1 MNRGI
6 FTLSTEDL
14 GRLGST
20 EAVQVFRGLLWAEA
34 TALSIAKNLIDVPGS
49 ITARD
54 GGVDAKVEGVAVG
67 AGQGIIK
74 AGTTCY
80 QIKAGKFSPTQPT
93 NISKIL
99 CRPAPNS
106 HELLPKVKTCLEH
119 DGTLVVVLFG
129 NDSPDR
135 TDKHL
140 RNLYVNKLSEINSR
154 YKSAKVEVWRQS
166 KLLGFFQPFPS
177 LVLKLKGYD
186 NAPFKFHDSWADEP
200 EMKMH
205 LEVGEHQESL
215 IAKVQ
220 ESLRRDT
227 DAATHLCVS
236 GAPGIGKTR
245 LVLEAT
251 RAEDLAPLVMYCQSA
266 SVFRDSLLL
275 HQMTRRDNEARVLL
289 VIDECDAGES
299 AEFWNGLA
307 SMGSRLKLVTIHHE
321 ANPTS
326 GRTLQ
331 VEIPRLGDDQVEHI
345 IASYSIPE
353 EQAARFAQ
361 YCKGSPRAAHMLGQN
376 LAANPEDLLRPPDT
390 VLVWDRWIAGRD
402 DLGSRVVRERRMVL
416 RYLALFKSFGFGRP
430 YDGEAR
436 AIEGIIEGADRAITL
451 PKFSEIIQELRQRKL
466 LQGETTLYITP
477 DVLHIMLWSEWWDT
491 YGPTT
496 DIVDFV
502 NRLPFELR
510 EGFFE
515 MFRYARES
523 EVASSTVER
532 LLGPGGPFWDTEL
545 LQTELGG
552 SFFRALT
559 EANPRAALRCLE
571 NSISNWSLERILQF
585 TNGRRQTI
593 EALQR
598 ICVWRELFAGASRVL
613 LLLAEGENE
622 SWANNATG
630 TFVDLFVPAPGRVAP
645 TEASLEERFPVLEE
659 ALLSGT
665 DAQQAIA
672 VRACASALSTGPFMR
687 MAGAEYQGLR
697 PEAQLWMPRSR
708 QEYIDAYRR
717 VWSLLVAHLDDLPDT
732 ARSEAVAV
740 LLRRAP
746 GLASI
751 PELETLVPTDIGK
764 LVERGAASDRQVVS
778 TVAEV
783 LHYSGSRLSSDA
795 RSTWEELH
803 ASLAEGDFHSRLR
816 RFVGTALISD
826 HFDEA
831 GERTDRKQI
840 VVAGLAEVAINDVAL
855 LGSEFPWL
863 VTPEAEDGYRFGY
876 ELGKRDFESSLLP
889 GLLDAQKEAGGAG
902 SLMLLS
908 GYLRAVSERDV
919 AKCENLLEGLLENKN
934 TASWVFELVW
944 RSGVVTKRT
953 TSLILGLLREGSLDP
968 TDLRMFAYGGHVQK
982 LSQGTL
988 ESWIE
993 ILLEGDSPEHLST
1006 ALTLSNMYETQGES
1020 SVPDPVLER
1029 LLLHPVWF
1037 SEASNSL
1044 SSQND
1049 DWTWCELA
1057 TRLIARKPDAML
1069 LLASKILMNFGSRG
1083 VISGKREGSV
1093 IKFLAKAIGEA
1104 PKELWDLISPD
1115 LADGDTRTFWI
1126 EQWLQGSDLFGLVQ
1140 NGALELF
1147 PTELIW
1153 RWVEEDP
1160 RERAPILAS
1169 LVPKDL
1175 GADPSYTRELL
1186 VRYGSIEGVP
1196 EALRGTYLNEGWTG
1210 PRSEHFTRRRDHY
1223 LGIRNEESDVRVLSW
1238 LDEYIGYLEDM
1249 IQRARIE
1256 EEREV

>member
-1 MNRGI
+1 MNGGI

-14 GRLGST
+14 GRLDST
-20 EAVQVFRGLLWAEA
+20 ESVQVLRELLWAEA

-54 GGVDAKVEGVAVG
+54 GGIDAKVEGVTVG
-67 AGQGIIK
+67 TGQGIIK

-80 QIKAGKFSPTQPT
+80 QIKAGEFSPTEPA
-93 NISKIL
+93 NITKIL
-99 CRPAPNS
+99 CRPAPNN
-106 HELLPKVKTCLEH
+106 HELQPKVKTCLDH

-135 TDKHL
+135 TDNQL
-140 RNLYVNKLSEINSR
+140 RNLYVNKLTGIDGR
-154 YKSAKVEVWRQS
+154 YGDAKVEVWRQS
-166 KLLGFFQPFPS
+166 KLLGFFQPFLS

-220 ESLRRDT
+220 EALRRDT
-227 DAATHLCVS
+227 DGATHLRVS

-245 LVLEAT
+245 LILEAT
-251 RAEDLAPLVMYCQSA
+251 RAEDLAPLVIYCQSA
-266 SVFRDSLLL
+266 SAFRDGQLLY
-275 HQMTRRDNEARVLL
+275 QMTRKDNEARVLL
-289 VIDECDAGES
+289 VIDECVDSDS

-307 SMGSRLKLVTIHHE
+307 SMGSRLKLVTIHNE
-321 ANPTS
+321 ANPTG
-326 GRTLQ
+326 GRTLP
-331 VEIPRLGDDQVEHI
+331 VEIPRLGDEQVKLI
-345 IASYSIPE
+345 IASYGIPE
-353 EQAARFAQ
+353 EQAARFAL

-376 LAANPEDLLRPPDT
+376 LIANPEDLLRPPDT
-390 VLVWDRWIAGRD
+390 VSVWDRWIAGRD
-402 DLGSRVVRERRMVL
+402 DLDSQIVRERRMVL

-477 DVLHIMLWSEWWDT
+477 DVLHIRLWCEWWDT
-491 YGPTT
+491 YGLT
-496 DIVDFV
+496 DIFGLVS
-502 NRLPFELR
+502 RLSYKLR

-532 LLGPGGPFWDTEL
+532 LLGPGGLFWDTEL

-552 SFFRALT
+552 SFFLALT

-571 NSISNWSLERILQF
+571 NSIPNWSLERILQF

-630 TFVDLFVPAPGRVAP
+630 VFVDLFSPAPGRVAP
-645 TEASLEERFPVLEE
+645 TEASPEERFPVLKD
-659 ALLSGT
+659 ALVFGT

-672 VRACASALSTGPFMR
+672 VKACNSALITGHFMR
-687 MAGAEYQGLR
+687 MAGAEHQGLR
-697 PEAQLWMPRSR
+697 PEAQLWTPGSR
-708 QEYIDAYRR
+708 QEYVDAYRR
-717 VWSLLVAHLDDLPDT
+717 VWELLVAGIDDLPDT
-732 ARSEAVAV
+732 ARSEAVSV
-740 LLRRAP
+740 LLQRAR

-751 PELETLVPTDIGK
+751 PELETLVPMDIGK
-764 LVERGAASDRQVVS
+764 LVERGVASDRQVVS

-803 ASLAEGDFHSRLR
+803 ASLAEADFHSRLR
-816 RFVGTALISD
+816 RFAGTALISD
-826 HFDEA
+826 HFDES
-831 GERTDRKQI
+831 GERTDRKQST
-840 VVAGLAEVAINDVAL
+840 LAELAEEALNDLAL
-855 LGSEFPWL
+855 LGPELPWL
-863 VTPEAEDGYRFGY
+863 VTAEAEDGYRFGY
-876 ELGKRDFESSLLP
+876 ELGKRDIESSLLS
-889 GLLDAQKEAGGAG
+889 GLLDAQKGAGIAG

-908 GYLRAVSERDV
+908 GYLRAVSERDA
-919 AKCENLLEGLLENKN
+919 AKCEDLFDGLLENKD
-934 TASWVFELVW
+934 TAGWVFELVW
-944 RSGVVTKRT
+944 RSGVVTERT
-953 TSLILGLLREGSLDP
+953 TRLILGLLREGSLDP
-968 TDLRMFAYGGHVQK
+968 TDLRMFAYGGRVQD
-982 LSQGTL
+982 LSQDMF
-988 ESWIE
+988 ESWVE
-993 ILLEGDSPEHLST
+993 ILVDGPSAEYLST
-1006 ALTLSNMYETQGES
+1006 ALVLSRMYEEQTGS
-1020 SVPDPVLER
+1020 SAPDPLLER
-1029 LLLHPVWF
+1029 LLLHSVWF
-1037 SEASNSL
+1037 SEVSNSL
-1044 SSQND
+1044 SSQTD
-1049 DWTWCELA
+1049 DWAWCELA
-1057 TRLIARKPDAML
+1057 TRLIARKPEARR
-1069 LLASKILMNFGSRG
+1069 LLAEKVLMNFGSRG
-1083 VISGKREGSV
+1083 IVSGRRVGSV
-1093 IKFLAKAIGEA
+1093 VKFLARTIDEA
-1104 PKELWDLISPD
+1104 PAELWNLISPY

-1126 EQWLQGSDLFGLVQ
+1126 KQWLQGSDSFGLVQ

-1175 GADPSYTRELL
+1175 GADPSYTREVL
-1186 VRYGSIEGVP
+1186 VRYGNIEGVP
-1196 EALRGTYLNEGWTG
+1196 VALNGRYANEGWTG
-1210 PRSEHFTRRRDHY
+1210 PESEHFTKRRDHY
-1223 LGIRNEESDVRVLSW
+1223 LSIRNDESDVRVVSW
-1238 LDEYIGYLEDM
+1238 LDKYIEYLDYM
-1249 IQRARIE
+1249 IRRAEIE
-1256 EEREV
+1256 EERET